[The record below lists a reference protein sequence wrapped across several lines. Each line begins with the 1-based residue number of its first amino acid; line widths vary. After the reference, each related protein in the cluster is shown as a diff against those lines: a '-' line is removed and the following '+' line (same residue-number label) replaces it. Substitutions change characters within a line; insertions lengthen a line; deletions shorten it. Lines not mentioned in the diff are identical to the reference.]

1 MGFFHFRGYPR
12 GKKWVFRREKIEQ
25 EEKMKKRILGGFFQR
40 ITKQKRLK
48 VEISQFLAGSKYERT
63 LFAYF
68 HSIFFFSSVN
78 VGGIRHFL
86 LVCRW

>member
-1 MGFFHFRGYPR
+1 MGFLEGEKRTKR
-12 GKKWVFRREKIEQ
+12 KNEKKIS
-25 EEKMKKRILGGFFQR
+25 GGFFQR

-63 LFAYF
+63 IFAYF
-68 HSIFFFSSVN
+68 HSTFVFSSVN

-86 LVCRW
+86 LMCRW